1 MYFPPYRIVYPLWF
15 TTMHNYP
22 YLTHLRVHRK
32 TEKIKT
38 CAKTGHRLYP
48 NFTPVTEGRSMK
60 DACGCLVLESFN
72 TTRGVRV
79 GRQHRSKSKRLCA
92 GKRYRE
98 EKRRGET
105 DERVREKGL
114 ERKGIFRMIGI
125 VGDARDAECRGV
137 ESAVFKW
144 GGH

>member
-1 MYFPPYRIVYPLWF
+1 MVHPLRF

-22 YLTHLRVHRK
+22 YLANPRVHRK

-38 CAKTGHRLYP
+38 RAKAGHRLYP
-48 NFTPVTEGRSMK
+48 NFMPVTEGRSMK

-72 TTRGVRV
+72 TTRGVRA
-79 GRQHRSKSKRLCA
+79 GRQHRSKSKRVRGQEALG
-92 GKRYRE
+92 GK
-98 EKRRGET
+98 EKDGT
-105 DERVREKGL
+105 DGGVSEKGL
-114 ERKGIFRMIGI
+114 GRKGIFRMIGI

>member
-1 MYFPPYRIVYPLWF
+1 
-15 TTMHNYP
+15 
-22 YLTHLRVHRK
+22 
-32 TEKIKT
+32 
-38 CAKTGHRLYP
+38 
-48 NFTPVTEGRSMK
+48 MK

-79 GRQHRSKSKRLCA
+79 GRQHRSKSKRQCA
-92 GKRYRE
+92 GKRPRE
-98 EKRRGET
+98 EKRKE
-105 DERVREKGL
+105 ERTAGAREKGL

-125 VGDARDAECRGV
+125 VGDARDAECRRA